1 MAEVVEKKSVEAVGQ
16 SIEEVIY
23 DSPPSESDDDLWLAQ
38 GAKMLEESVP
48 GVRNA
53 ASELIKALGL
63 LQTVYLGILGFA
75 KFIPENMEVYNKALF
90 IVPIVPWVVATYY
103 CLRVMKT
110 EIVKINLRL
119 VGRQAEQSGKCFH
132 PADCRNRDGFC
143 DGRFSSSRLTECL
156 KSLQSG
162 SITYQQAQLR

>member
-1 MAEVVEKKSVEAVGQ
+1 MSEAKESTLPETVKQNRAET
-16 SIEEVIY
+16 IY
-23 DSPPSESDDDLWLAQ
+23 DSPPSEADDDLWLAH

-48 GVRNA
+48 GVHNA

-90 IVPIVPWVVATYY
+90 VVPLIPWIVATYH

-110 EIVKINLRL
+110 ETVKLNLRSPSDI
-119 VGRQAEQSGKCFH
+119 REKAS
-132 PADCRNRDGFC
+132 
-143 DGRFSSSRLTECL
+143 
-156 KSLQSG
+156 
-162 SITYQQAQLR
+162 QLLEDKQRHLETAFAFLIAGIVLAFVMVVFRVRV

>member
-1 MAEVVEKKSVEAVGQ
+1 MSEVVEKKSVKVVGQ
-16 SIEEVIY
+16 KVEEVIY

-110 EIVKINLRL
+110 DIVRINLRL
-119 VGRQAEQSGKCFH
+119 PTDIREKATTLLEDKQSNLENAFILLIAGIVMAFVMVV
-132 PADCRNRDGFC
+132 F
-143 DGRFSSSRLTECL
+143 RLHV
-156 KSLQSG
+156 
-162 SITYQQAQLR
+162 